1 MSLEQ
6 NKQTNRPMNA
16 DTFVACLEGGL
27 DYFKANYH
35 TIDNLNV
42 FPVPDGD
49 TGVNMLLTLEPAV
62 EAIRNLDKHD
72 YQNVLSILQEVTTMN
87 SRGNSG
93 FILSRF
99 FSGFAEIVS
108 QYGSLDPEIF
118 TRAFSQGHYVSK
130 TAISTPMNGTMLSVF
145 EAVVKALSQ
154 TPASA
159 IPEHLDLAARAG
171 REEVFR
177 TPEKL
182 PVLKK
187 AGVVDSGA
195 LGFVFI
201 LEGMKRRLYGE
212 EIRIERESDFRFEP
226 DPDSSIEELMTISN
240 RYCTELTI
248 RRSAEV
254 PPNGLEDFLNEK
266 GDSVALLV
274 NEDII
279 KLHVHTNEPE
289 NVISELKLYGEI
301 ISEKI
306 EDMKKQIEEEFARF
320 RHENEVGVLAIVPGE
335 GFRSILH
342 EFEPDLDVLVY
353 GKNLPKTAD
362 ILNHVSQMP
371 YEDVI
376 VLANDKNIIPAIQLV
391 KNQSEKHIE
400 IFPSR
405 NIVQGVAAIMGFVK
419 NLSWEENLA
428 QMTEAMELV
437 DNVSVYRSV
446 KDSKFADIHI
456 PHNHYF
462 AVMQGKILAVSDDF
476 EETVLRALRTAR
488 PDERSAISLYY
499 NNDTDEKALEQIR
512 ETLEEELEDVEIL
525 VRYGGQHTALLL
537 IGLE

>member
-1 MSLEQ
+1 MSLER
-6 NKQTNRPMNA
+6 NKGTENMNP
-16 DTFVACLEGGL
+16 DTFIACLEGGL

-49 TGVNMLLTLEPAV
+49 TGVNMLLTFEPAV
-62 EAIRNLDKHD
+62 EAIRDLKKPDFETI
-72 YQNVLSILQEVTTMN
+72 LSILQEVTTMN

-99 FSGFAEIVS
+99 FSGFAEIARSFGVI
-108 QYGSLDPEIF
+108 DTDTF
-118 TRAFSQGHYVSK
+118 ARAFSQGHYVSK

-145 EAVVKALSQ
+145 EAVVKALSN
-154 TPASA
+154 TRSES
-159 IPEHLDLAARAG
+159 IPEYLELAVRAG

-177 TPEKL
+177 SPEKL

-212 EIRIERESDFRFEP
+212 EIQVERESDFRFEP
-226 DPDSSIEELMTISN
+226 DPDSSIEELMTINN

-248 RRSAEV
+248 RRSPDV
-254 PPNGLEDFLNEK
+254 PPNGLEEFLNNK

-289 NVISELKLYGEI
+289 SVIGELRHYGEI
-301 ISEKI
+301 VSEKI
-306 EDMKKQIEEEFARF
+306 EDMKKQMEEEFARF

-342 EFEPDLDVLVY
+342 DFEPDLDVLVY

-362 ILNHVSQMP
+362 ILNHISQMP

-391 KNQSEKHIE
+391 KSQSEKHIE
-400 IFPSR
+400 IFPSK
-405 NIVQGVAAIMGFVK
+405 NIVQGIAAIMGFVK

-437 DNVSVYRSV
+437 NSISIYRSV
-446 KDSKFADIHI
+446 KDSRFADIQI
-456 PHNHYF
+456 PLNHYF
-462 AVMQGKILAVSDDF
+462 AVMGGKIVAVSPDF
-476 EETVLRALRTAR
+476 EESALKAIRAAR
-488 PDERSAISLYY
+488 PEEHSAISLYY
-499 NNDTDEKALEQIR
+499 NEHADEAVLQRIQ
-512 ETLEEELEDVEIL
+512 ETLGEELEDVDIL
-525 VRYGGQHTALLL
+525 VRYGGQHTALVL